1 MFNRKANKTFGPRLS
16 GLGRLKFIAPLVVV
30 LPLASGLTGCTN
42 PNTPAGEEGY
52 VFEKP
57 RIFGAGGYRGTL
69 IGPSNYGVSLWRNE
83 VINIDM
89 RPNTYTENFK
99 ILAKDDLN
107 ISFNFHAVIAIKSGT
122 VKQVVEQYGAENW
135 YVRFVRET
143 FRTYVR
149 DEVQRYDSVALKEN
163 RSEIAQA
170 VSIKLKDYLKTSPFQ
185 LNNVIVG
192 NINYPNIVAIAVEK
206 KLAAQQLLSEKETQK
221 EIAQKDAEIRIEEA
235 KGIAKAQKI
244 INETLTPN
252 YLQHEAINAQLKMA
266 DSPNHTT
273 VYIPVGTNGI
283 PLIKGAK

>member
-1 MFNRKANKTFGPRLS
+1 MNKRLTTKTITKPLTTLMTI
-16 GLGRLKFIAPLVVV
+16 GLVS
-30 LPLASGLTGCTN
+30 ASLSGCTN

-57 RIFGAGGYRGTL
+57 RIFGSGGYRGSL

-83 VINIDM
+83 IINIDM
-89 RPNTYTENFK
+89 RPNTYTESFN
-99 ILAKDDLN
+99 ILANDDLN
-107 ISFNFHAVIAIKSGT
+107 ISFNFHAVIAIKAGS
-122 VKQVVEQYGAENW
+122 VKDVVEQYGAENW
-135 YVRFVRET
+135 YIRFVRET

-163 RSEIAQA
+163 RSKIAEAVEIN
-170 VSIKLKDYLKTSPFQ
+170 LKGYLKTSPFQ
-185 LNNVIVG
+185 LRNVVIG
-192 NINYPNIVAIAVEK
+192 NINYPEIVAIAVEK

-235 KGIAKAQKI
+235 KGIAEAQKI
-244 INETLTPN
+244 INTTLTPN
-252 YLQHEAINAQLKMA
+252 YLQHEAINAQMKMA

>member
-1 MFNRKANKTFGPRLS
+1 MNKQLTIRTIIKPLTVLISVGLFS
-16 GLGRLKFIAPLVVV
+16 GLL
-30 LPLASGLTGCTN
+30 SGCTN

-57 RIFGAGGYRGTL
+57 RIFGSGGYRGSL
-69 IGPSNYGVSLWRNE
+69 IGPGNYGVSLWRNE
-83 VINIDM
+83 IINIDM

-99 ILAKDDLN
+99 ILANDDLN
-107 ISFNFHAVIAIKSGT
+107 ISFNFHAVIAIKSGS
-122 VKQVVEQYGAENW
+122 VREVVEQYGAENW
-135 YVRFVRET
+135 YIRFVRET

-163 RSEIAQA
+163 RSKIAES
-170 VSIKLKDYLKTSPFQ
+170 VEIKLKDYLKTSPFQ
-185 LNNVIVG
+185 LRNVVVG
-192 NINYPNIVAIAVEK
+192 NINYPEIVAIAVEK

-235 KGIAKAQKI
+235 KGIAEAQKI
-244 INETLTPN
+244 INTTLTPN

>member
-1 MFNRKANKTFGPRLS
+1 MFNKPSSLKHTLIKTASVSIIFGIALS
-16 GLGRLKFIAPLVVV
+16 
-30 LPLASGLTGCTN
+30 GCTN
-42 PNTPAGEEGY
+42 PNTPAGQEGY

-57 RIFGAGGYRGTL
+57 RIFGAGGYRGSL

-99 ILAKDDLN
+99 ILANDDLN
-107 ISFNFHAVIAIKSGT
+107 ISFNFHAVIAIKPGT
-122 VKQVVEQYGAENW
+122 VQEVVEKFGAENW
-135 YVRFVRET
+135 YQRFVRET

-149 DEVQRYDSVALKEN
+149 DEVQKYDSVALKEN
-163 RSEIAQA
+163 RTGIADS
-170 VSIKLKDYLKTSPFQ
+170 VETKLKLYLADSPFQ
-185 LNNVIVG
+185 INNVVVG
-192 NINYPNIVAIAVEK
+192 NINYPEIVARAVEK

-235 KGIAKAQKI
+235 KGIAEAQKI
-244 INETLTPN
+244 INATLTPN
-252 YLQHEAINAQLKMA
+252 YLQHEAINAQRHMA

-283 PLIKGAK
+283 PLIKNSK